1 MRTVARAE
9 PSAEVTSLTNG
20 HASQMCADT
29 NHNQPLGLLDTVG
42 ILLGVT

>member
-29 NHNQPLGLLDTVG
+29 
-42 ILLGVT
+42 